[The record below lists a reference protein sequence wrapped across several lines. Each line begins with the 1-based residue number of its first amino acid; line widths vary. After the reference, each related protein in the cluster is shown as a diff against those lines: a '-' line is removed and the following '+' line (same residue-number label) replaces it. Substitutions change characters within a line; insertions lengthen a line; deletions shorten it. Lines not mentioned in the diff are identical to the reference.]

1 MVAIF
6 DMGMLSI
13 ILKERNIQRFTNV
26 AFDRTV
32 IIFYGICHFCFIC
45 YAVGSLQYSKSVWSK
60 VGTPTVPYS

>member
-13 ILKERNIQRFTNV
+13 ILKERTIQRFANV

-32 IIFYGICHFCFIC
+32 MIFMEFVIVALFAMQLDHCNIQRVFG
-45 YAVGSLQYSKSVWSK
+45 QR
-60 VGTPTVPYS
+60 